1 VRLARP
7 QPYEEIDHTGDVG
20 VVVRGATAEETLARL
35 VLAFTEIVTGGGP
48 IEPVGEH
55 RVEVEPGDRATMAID
70 VLRECLYELDI
81 SQSVAAACD
90 VRRFDPATGGEV
102 VLEVGRYDPDVL
114 TEGVELKAVTFHAAR
129 FEEEDD
135 RWVAQIVFDV

>member
-1 VRLARP
+1 VRFARP

-20 VVVRGATAEETLARL
+20 VVVRGATAEEALARL
-35 VLAFTEIVTGGGP
+35 VLAFTEIVTGGGS
-48 IEPVGEH
+48 IEATGEH
-55 RVEVEPGDRATMAID
+55 RIEVEPSDRATMAID

-81 SQSVAAACD
+81 SRMVAVACD

-102 VLEVGRYDPDVL
+102 VLDVGLYDPEAL

-129 FEEEDD
+129 FEEDNGG
-135 RWVAQIVFDV
+135 WIAQIVFDI